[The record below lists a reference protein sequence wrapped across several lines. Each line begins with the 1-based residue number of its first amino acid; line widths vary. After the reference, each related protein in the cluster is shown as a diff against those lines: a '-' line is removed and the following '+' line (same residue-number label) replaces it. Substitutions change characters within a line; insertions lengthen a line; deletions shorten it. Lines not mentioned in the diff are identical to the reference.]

1 LGVIRECGGKAH
13 LHEHSWDKAYEDF
26 WEAFKNYDEAGSKRR
41 IRCLKY
47 LVLANML
54 SSSKINPFDSAEAK
68 ALAGHGEIVVFTD
81 LVQAYS
87 SDDIPRFENI
97 LRHNYDSIM
106 NDPFIKTY
114 IDDLLTN
121 LRTSVLLQLLRPYTR
136 ITIPF
141 VSQELNVPEDE
152 VERLAVSLILDN
164 RIKGRID
171 QVNRLIVL
179 TPSGAETG
187 RSQHAAIDA
196 WSHALSVIHHTCTAK
211 LV

>member
-1 LGVIRECGGKAH
+1 
-13 LHEHSWDKAYEDF
+13 
-26 WEAFKNYDEAGSKRR
+26 
-41 IRCLKY
+41 
-47 LVLANML
+47 
-54 SSSKINPFDSAEAK
+54 
-68 ALAGHGEIVVFTD
+68 
-81 LVQAYS
+81 
-87 SDDIPRFENI
+87 
-97 LRHNYDSIM
+97 
-106 NDPFIKTY
+106 
-114 IDDLLTN
+114 
-121 LRTSVLLQLLRPYTR
+121 
-136 ITIPF
+136 
-141 VSQELNVPEDE
+141 LNVPEDE